1 MKNFDHL
8 LPYISETIFYQ
19 ILSDLLDFIQILSY
33 FIIFFM
39 FWISFY
45 DKNTKK
51 NLKNVYLRPK
61 NLYLKTKFN
70 IGNFIKFD
78 RFHQNSIIFYYILL

>member
-39 FWISFY
+39 F
-45 DKNTKK
+45 
-51 NLKNVYLRPK
+51 
-61 NLYLKTKFN
+61 
-70 IGNFIKFD
+70 
-78 RFHQNSIIFYYILL
+78 